1 MTSPT
6 AGLDLRSPYMHA
18 HPPATLRHH
27 DLALGGGHGLARGW
41 LGTGRPWEPSST
53 FAADYVCV
61 MDVDLLELV
70 IKTWKG
76 STEGKLVSGHLW
88 ARDPGVEGVSQVS
101 QVPLPPL
108 LGGKSATC

>member
-1 MTSPT
+1 
-6 AGLDLRSPYMHA
+6 
-18 HPPATLRHH
+18 
-27 DLALGGGHGLARGW
+27 
-41 LGTGRPWEPSST
+41 
-53 FAADYVCV
+53 